1 MANQKPKKSG
11 KKDNSQPEPKKDLN
25 ETIKA
30 KETKDTK
37 EAKES
42 TTTAAATVGA
52 KECVAAST
60 NPFRGFFAR
69 KYGENENILTIFKT
83 PRIWGALLGE
93 MLGTMLLVMLLLT
106 LGIQPMYLW
115 MGLICI
121 YAVIVG
127 VSGANLNPLVTAGM
141 MATRRMSAIRG
152 VLYMLAQ
159 LLGAWVGLLLV
170 NAFRL
175 GSGSASELP
184 MMTEVTGETF
194 WAVALVELLGAVV
207 IAFCFARALK
217 YAKKSALTFSW
228 IVTSAIV
235 LAVIFATV
243 LAQGFFSMSSS
254 FMLNPVAALMY
265 QILPTAADNFGEL
278 AQLAGL
284 AVAAYVIFPVIGGIV
299 GFYLSDVMTRLA
311 GEGYFSYDCDADCG
325 CNGVCKK

>member
-11 KKDNSQPEPKKDLN
+11 KKENSQPEPKKDLK
-25 ETIKA
+25 ETVKDKEIKDT
-30 KETKDTK
+30 KDTKDTK
-37 EAKES
+37 ETTSNHKE
-42 TTTAAATVGA
+42 V
-52 KECVAAST
+52 VAASISEK
-60 NPFRGFFAR
+60 PFKGFFAR

-83 PRIWGALLGE
+83 PKIWGALLGE
-93 MLGTMLLVMLLLT
+93 VIGTMLLVMLLLT

-159 LLGAWVGLLLV
+159 LLGAWIGLILI

-184 MMTEVTGETF
+184 MMAEVTGETF
-194 WAVALVELLGAVV
+194 WAVALIELLGAVV

-235 LAVIFATV
+235 LAVILATV
-243 LAQGFFSMSSS
+243 LSQGFFSLQSS

-265 QILPTAADNFGEL
+265 QILPTAADSFGEL

-284 AVAAYVIFPVIGGIV
+284 AVAAYVVFPVIGGIA
-299 GFYLSDVMTRLA
+299 GFYLSDVMTRLV
-311 GEGYFSYDCDADCG
+311 GEGYACVCDDQDAI
-325 CNGVCKK
+325 CKK